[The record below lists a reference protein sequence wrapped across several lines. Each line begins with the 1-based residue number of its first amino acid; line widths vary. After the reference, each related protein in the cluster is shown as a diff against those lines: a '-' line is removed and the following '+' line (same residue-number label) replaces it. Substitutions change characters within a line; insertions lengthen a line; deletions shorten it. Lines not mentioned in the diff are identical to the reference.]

1 VLILVHAVSFQEVGC
16 DHILHSGK
24 AKDRCGI
31 CNGNGDPCTLVQ
43 SSYSNKTSTG
53 IILNRSFSF
62 VVVVFLRVFLFSSSS
77 LFTFSS
83 F

>member
-1 VLILVHAVSFQEVGC
+1 MLY
-16 DHILHSGK
+16 SGK
-24 AKDRCGI
+24 KKDRCGI
-31 CNGNGDPCTLVQ
+31 CNGNGDLCTLVQ
-43 SSYSNKTSTG
+43 SSYSNKASTG

-77 LFTFSS
+77 LFTSSS